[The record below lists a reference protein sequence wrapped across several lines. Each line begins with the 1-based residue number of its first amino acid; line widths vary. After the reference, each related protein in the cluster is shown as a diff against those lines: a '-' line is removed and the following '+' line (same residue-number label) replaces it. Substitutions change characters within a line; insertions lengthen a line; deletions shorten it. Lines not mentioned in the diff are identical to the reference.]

1 MPSADSGLLI
11 PDWSLPAGVGA
22 VITTR
27 LGGVSI
33 SPYEHNNLAL
43 HVGDDPS
50 LVRRNRQHLWQQ
62 LPGVQGIQ
70 WLSQV
75 HGTDVIKACG
85 GAVVPQADAQFSDT
99 PGLACA
105 ILTADCLPVLFCA
118 TDGSQV
124 AAAHAGWR
132 GLAAGVLLNTLATFP
147 DPSAVRVYL
156 GPAIGPEAFEVGPE
170 VREAFA
176 WAPDHCFHAG
186 RGDRLMADIYALA
199 QLQLLRAG
207 VAEVAGGGFCT
218 LSDERFY
225 SYRRQ
230 SQTGRMASLIWI
242 RT

>member
-1 MPSADSGLLI
+1 MPNAESGLLI
-11 PDWSLPAGVGA
+11 PDWPLPAGVA
-22 VITTR
+22 AAITTR
-27 LGGVSI
+27 LGGVSV

-43 HVGDDPS
+43 HVGDDAS
-50 LVRRNRQHLWQQ
+50 LVRLNRQRLWQQ

-75 HGTDVIKACG
+75 HGTTVIRACG
-85 GAVVPQADAQFSDT
+85 ESVVPQADAQFSDT

-118 TDGSQV
+118 ADGSQV

-132 GLAAGVLLNTLATFP
+132 GLAAGILLNTLAAFP
-147 DPSAVRVYL
+147 DPSLVRVYL
-156 GPAIGPEAFEVGPE
+156 GPAIGPAAFEVGPE
-170 VREAFA
+170 VRQAFA
-176 WAPDHCFHAG
+176 WAPDHCFRAG
-186 RGDRLMADIYALA
+186 RGDRVMADIYALA
-199 QLQLLRAG
+199 RLQLLRAG

-218 LSDERFY
+218 CSDERFY

-242 RT
+242 KS